1 MVQLRAGPNLAGDFA
16 FTASPVQVS
25 YVNSLQDDSSDPI
38 RRSGSYAWYSS
49 ISSAPVR
56 AISISKTSP
65 IRRPPRC
72 YMVRL
77 RAGPNLA
84 VDFAFT
90 AGPLQDD
97 SPTLFTCPVRS
108 FCAAAMGLLK
118 RRLQVSSPRPHLP
131 LGLSRDTTWLRVR
144 TSDLVFA
151 RFVRPGAAHRATL
164 NGKTHPFFSNLA
176 LPGATV
182 PLSPEGRLIL
192 CLAVLPVRLIVDAM
206 HTLMSTTLSDDTS
219 LCPTYACTQCSF
231 AISSNGY
238 PPSNQNPPQRL
249 HASSLGCHCQ
259 VSLNLEDRFVLAEL
273 GLLDFHDQQDAVFVQ
288 RARSLGNDEVWYS
301 DALHPTLSWLAIGI
315 NRIHRHVRVVL
326 SSIGLHFTVVRRYR
340 TSGPALLKLCLA
352 PNRSNAPVTVAPRKT
367 SHHAAHSVQQALSC
381 ADTSATPSPL
391 ASSSTQDPGAFLD
404 NLGWIYPDLIHI
416 ESDVAPCLRLPY
428 DMNAF
433 YDKEYHKNIG
443 MMLQRLV
450 PSEHPPPRLA
460 ERVQEELNIPPESG

>member
-1 MVQLRAGPNLAGDFA
+1 MDACERLRAGNQPFAATTMMVQLRAGPNLAGDFA

-25 YVNSLQDDSSDPI
+25 TTPPTPFAVRVRTVRDGVSPVTQLVLSRVASL
-38 RRSGSYAWYSS
+38 AWYSS

-90 AGPLQDD
+90 AGPLQVSCLKFLQDD

-118 RRLQVSSPRPHLP
+118 RRLQ
-131 LGLSRDTTWLRVR
+131 
-144 TSDLVFA
+144 SDLVFA

-192 CLAVLPVRLIVDAM
+192 CLAVLP
-206 HTLMSTTLSDDTS
+206 
-219 LCPTYACTQCSF
+219 
-231 AISSNGY
+231 
-238 PPSNQNPPQRL
+238 
-249 HASSLGCHCQ
+249 

-367 SHHAAHSVQQALSC
+367 SHHAACGDGILTHSVQQALSC

-404 NLGWIYPDLIHI
+404 NLGWIYIHI

-450 PSEHPPPRLA
+450 PSEHPPPPRLA